1 MSIIK
6 FNPTSKLADLTVPHP
21 KPAREYVPQWY
32 KSMPA
37 FQTDPIGYSRDRG
50 VTNRTQKMCMPFAD
64 ALTAGYIQETWQDIN
79 IANIEVEKGKSEFV
93 HYTPVQPDI
102 LSTRSQE
109 KYAMPIPEEYY
120 PFELT
125 WHPAWVPELPK
136 GYSAIITQ
144 PFNRTDL
151 PFYTLTGVVD
161 ADTFTQS
168 FEKSQMPFFLKK
180 SFTGIIPIG
189 TPMYQIIPIKREDW
203 TSIKNSYNEDSQITQ
218 VHKLRQHFWGGYKKH
233 HWVKKNYS

>member
-1 MSIIK
+1 
-6 FNPTSKLADLTVPHP
+6 
-21 KPAREYVPQWY
+21 
-32 KSMPA
+32 
-37 FQTDPIGYSRDRG
+37 
-50 VTNRTQKMCMPFAD
+50 MCMPFAD
-64 ALTAGYIQETWQDIN
+64 ALTAGYMQETWQDIN
-79 IANIEVEKGKSEFV
+79 IDNIRLEDGRVEFV
-93 HYTPVQPDI
+93 HFTPVKPDI
-102 LSTRSQE
+102 LSTRAQE
-109 KYAMPIPEEYY
+109 RHAMPIPEEYY

-144 PFNRTDL
+144 PFNRVDL
-151 PFYTLTGVVD
+151 PFYTLTGVID
-161 ADTFTQS
+161 SDTFTHS
-168 FEKSQMPFFLKK
+168 FEKSQLPFFLKK

-203 TSIKNSYNEDSQITQ
+203 TSIKNSYNEDEQIRQ